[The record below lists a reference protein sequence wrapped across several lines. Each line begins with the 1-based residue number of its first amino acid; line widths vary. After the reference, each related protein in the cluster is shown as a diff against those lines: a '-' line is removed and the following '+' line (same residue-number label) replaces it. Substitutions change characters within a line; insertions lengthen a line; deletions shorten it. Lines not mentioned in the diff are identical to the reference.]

1 MNDNYNYIQNI
12 ISSPKLLNQYI
23 NRKAKLAD
31 KSFINY
37 LTSQGDRVQK
47 IDINIP
53 KVGEKFKSED
63 IFVDMSVVNPKY
75 IMGYINNINPKA
87 KKFKDLSMS
96 EQAIYKN
103 NLLSQ
108 NADIVAEYYKK
119 AKFPAEDIEAVKET
133 IKMDFAKGG
142 PVNIDLTMPKFATGG
157 RIGFESGTIPG
168 GYTDDAYNYLREMDE
183 EIFQSYKKYRAGGG
197 KMKYGPYAY
206 NAKRMMFGS
215 FGVGRLRKAGG
226 GLLKQ
231 AGDRSGAPPERGPNP
246 QGLLSLMKRG
256 MKI

>member
-1 MNDNYNYIQNI
+1 
-12 ISSPKLLNQYI
+12 
-23 NRKAKLAD
+23 
-31 KSFINY
+31 
-37 LTSQGDRVQK
+37 
-47 IDINIP
+47 
-53 KVGEKFKSED
+53 
-63 IFVDMSVVNPKY
+63 
-75 IMGYINNINPKA
+75 
-87 KKFKDLSMS
+87 
-96 EQAIYKN
+96 
-103 NLLSQ
+103 
-108 NADIVAEYYKK
+108 
-119 AKFPAEDIEAVKET
+119 
-133 IKMDFAKGG
+133 
-142 PVNIDLTMPKFATGG
+142 MPKFATGG

-246 QGLLSLMKRG
+246 QGLQGLSNRVKN
-256 MKI
+256 I

>member
-1 MNDNYNYIQNI
+1 MRNKI
-12 ISSPKLLNQYI
+12 IAFDSGDAEVALN
-23 NRKAKLAD
+23 NARR
-31 KSFINY
+31 
-37 LTSQGDRVQK
+37 RVDPQFAAQ
-47 IDINIP
+47 
-53 KVGEKFKSED
+53 ER
-63 IFVDMSVVNPKY
+63 
-75 IMGYINNINPKA
+75 A
-87 KKFKDLSMS
+87 KDLAQMS
-96 EQAIYKN
+96 
-103 NLLSQ
+103 
-108 NADIVAEYYKK
+108 D
-119 AKFPAEDIEAVKET
+119 
-133 IKMDFAKGG
+133 DFEEVGQQ
-142 PVNIDLTMPKFATGG
+142 PLNIDLTMPKFATGG

-246 QGLLSLMKRG
+246 QGLQGLSNRVKN
-256 MKI
+256 I